1 MKESIPP
8 EIIEK
13 KIFLVRRQ
21 RVMLSSHL
29 AELYEVEVRTL
40 VQAVKRNIERFPED
54 FAFQLTDK
62 EYKNLKSQIVILKN
76 DSISENKTASMRGK
90 HIKYL
95 PYAFTEQG
103 VAMLSSVL
111 NSKRAI
117 QVNIAIM
124 RAIVRSPHFSG
135 KEFSLLKQGLQME
148 VTP

>member
-54 FAFQLTDK
+54 FAFQLTDE
-62 EYKNLKSQIVILKN
+62 EYKNLKSQIVI
-76 DSISENKTASMRGK
+76 SSWGGARRA
-90 HIKYL
+90 H

-135 KEFSLLKQGLQME
+135 KEFPLLKQGLQMG
-148 VTP
+148 VAP

>member
-54 FAFQLTDK
+54 FAFQLTDE
-62 EYKNLKSQIVILKN
+62 EYKNLKSQIVISSWGRSRRAN
-76 DSISENKTASMRGK
+76 
-90 HIKYL
+90 

-103 VAMLSSVL
+103 FAMT
-111 NSKRAI
+111 
-117 QVNIAIM
+117 
-124 RAIVRSPHFSG
+124 IVTN
-135 KEFSLLKQGLQME
+135 E
-148 VTP
+148 